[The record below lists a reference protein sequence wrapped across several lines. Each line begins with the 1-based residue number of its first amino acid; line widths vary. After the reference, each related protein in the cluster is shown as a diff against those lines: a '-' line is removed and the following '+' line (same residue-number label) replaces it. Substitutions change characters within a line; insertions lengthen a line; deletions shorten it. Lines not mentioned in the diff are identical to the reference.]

1 MRFVDLAVAALIG
14 TSALTG
20 FIAWNPGQGDAAARE
35 AALRSQLRDSLLDK
49 LQQKGTPWILQS
61 PRPAV
66 CSYFADM
73 SNSSSGVYVTL
84 GSTTCGAEPA
94 PGAVTATISM
104 SLLPFEVTLEA
115 WSVAKA

>member
-20 FIAWNPGQGDAAARE
+20 FIAWSPGQGDAAARE
-35 AALRSQLRDSLLDK
+35 AALRSQLRDSLLGM
-49 LQQKGTPWILQS
+49 LQQKGIPWILQS
-61 PRPAV
+61 PPTTV
-66 CSYFADM
+66 CSYFAGR
-73 SNSSSGVYVTL
+73 SNSSFGVDVTL
-84 GSTTCGAEPA
+84 GSTTCGTKPA

-104 SLLPFEVTLEA
+104 KLLPFEVTLEA